1 MIGWLIALGVVV
13 LFACL
18 PLGVSATYRAEGAA
32 IRMIAGP
39 VRFLVYPSKRK
50 KTDTGHKK
58 KEKQQKPSANQ
69 QAPAEKGG
77 SYTDFL
83 PLAKTVLEF
92 LGACRPKLRVK
103 RLDFKV
109 ILAGNDPA
117 ALAVNY
123 GRAWAGVGNLM
134 PHLENNFVIK
144 KRDVEV
150 ECDFT
155 AKSTVIYARLDLTI
169 TLGRLLHL
177 SLRHGIRALRQ
188 FIQITN
194 ERKGGAST

>member
-13 LFACL
+13 LLACL
-18 PLGVSATYRAEGAA
+18 PLGVSATYNAQGAA
-32 IRMIAGP
+32 VRMIAGP

-50 KTDTGHKK
+50 KKDSGHEKKAKAQKQKASAK
-58 KEKQQKPSANQ
+58 KEEPSQQ
-69 QAPAEKGG
+69 GG

-83 PLAKTVLEF
+83 PLAKTVLDF

-103 RLDFKV
+103 RLDFKL

-123 GRAWAGVGNLM
+123 GRAWAAVGNLM
-134 PHLENNFVIK
+134 PHLENNFVIL

-155 AKSTVIYARLDLTI
+155 AKSTVVYARLDLTI

-188 FIQITN
+188 FIQIS
-194 ERKGGAST
+194 GHL